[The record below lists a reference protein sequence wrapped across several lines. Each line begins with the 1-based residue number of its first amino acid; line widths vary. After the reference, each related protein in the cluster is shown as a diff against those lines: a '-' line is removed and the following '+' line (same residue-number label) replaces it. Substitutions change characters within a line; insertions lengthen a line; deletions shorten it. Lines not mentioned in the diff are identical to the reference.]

1 MPSKKFIPLLVVCV
15 LFFLPF
21 FVLVPKASSDQLD
34 DINKQLADLTDQ
46 LNKSVA
52 ATQPL
57 QSQLDSEQKQIASI
71 KNQIVGVESDI
82 ALKKKQIDKG
92 YVDLAQKEKII
103 SATIRDFYIKSYYDS
118 PLLTFFSQASMS
130 EVTQTL
136 AYQHAQ
142 TERDKSII
150 TNIALTINELQ
161 TEKTALQQEEDWLAA
176 TKTKLD
182 ADTTKLNTVV
192 TGAKAYQS
200 QLSNQIAT
208 LSTQQQQLVAQKF
221 SSLGIPLYAYS
232 TSGGCSS
239 DLNPYKDPGFG
250 GTKFGFFTY
259 GVPNRVGLNQYGA
272 LGRATAG
279 QNSDTILHAYYNF
292 DSYQTEDGN
301 TTINVNDGNGYN
313 TGNIIWSGKL
323 DDYVKR
329 IYEIPESWPVEA
341 LKAQAIA
348 ARSYVMAETN
358 NGSKSICAT
367 QNCQVF
373 KTDPKGGNWDGAVD
387 QTTNQVMVQG
397 GHPIIAW
404 FSSTHGGYVYAS
416 GGDVGGAAW
425 TKSGQDASGT
435 INSWA
440 DLNNNAYDKASPWF
454 YCDWGSRSSANGT
467 AWMNSSDVADIAN
480 VVLLSQTDASTT
492 PHLSQ
497 TDKDVPD
504 TWNASQVQ
512 QELKNRGVTAYTNV
526 SSISVSADFGSG
538 TTTSVNINGD
548 GGSHSFSGSNFKT
561 LFNLRAPA
569 NIQIVGPLYN
579 VETK

>member
-1 MPSKKFIPLLVVCV
+1 MPTKKIFQLLVVLI
-15 LFFLPF
+15 LFFLPLF
-21 FVLVPKASSDQLD
+21 ITVPHASSDQLD
-34 DINKQLADLTDQ
+34 DINKQLAQLSDQ

-57 QSQLDSEQKQIASI
+57 QSQLDSEQKQIDSI
-71 KNQIVGVESDI
+71 KYQIAGVESDI
-82 ALKKKQIDKG
+82 VVKKKQIDDG
-92 YVDLAQKEKII
+92 YANLAQKEKII
-103 SATIRDFYIKSYYDS
+103 SATIRDFYVKSYYDS
-118 PLLTFFSQASMS
+118 PLLTFFSQATMS
-130 EVTQTL
+130 NITQTL

-142 TERDKSII
+142 TEQDKAII
-150 TNIALTINELQ
+150 TNIALTINDLQ
-161 TEKTALQQEEDWLAA
+161 QEKIQLQQEETWLAA

-182 ADTTKLNTVV
+182 ADTAKLNTVI

-200 QLSNQIAT
+200 QLSGQIAQ
-208 LSTQQQQLVAQKF
+208 LSAQQQQLIAQKY

-239 DLNPYKDPGFG
+239 DLSPYKDPGFG

-292 DSYQTEDGN
+292 DSYQTEDAN

-329 IYEIPESWPVEA
+329 IYEVPASWPVEA

-348 ARSYVMAETN
+348 ARSYVMAETK

-373 KTDPKGGNWDGAVD
+373 KTDPKGGNWDAAVD
-387 QTTNQVMVQG
+387 QTANQVMVQG
-397 GHPIIAW
+397 GNPIIAW
-404 FSSTHGGYVYAS
+404 FSSTHGGYVHAS
-416 GGDVGGAAW
+416 GGDVGGASW
-425 TKSGQDASGT
+425 TKDAQDASGG

-454 YCDWGSRSSANGT
+454 YCDWGSRSQFNGT
-467 AWMNSSDVADIAN
+467 AWLQSSDVADIAN
-480 VVLLSQTDASTT
+480 VILLSQADNSTT
-492 PHLSQ
+492 SHLSQ
-497 TDKDVPD
+497 SDKSIPD
-504 TWNASQVQ
+504 TWDASQVQ
-512 QELKNRGVTAYTNV
+512 QELRNRGITPYTSVSNV
-526 SSISVSADFGSG
+526 SVSADFGSG
-538 TTTSVNINGD
+538 NTTSVNVSGD

-561 LFNLRAPA
+561 LFDLRAPA
-569 NIQIVGPLYN
+569 NIQIVGPLFN
-579 VETK
+579 VEIK